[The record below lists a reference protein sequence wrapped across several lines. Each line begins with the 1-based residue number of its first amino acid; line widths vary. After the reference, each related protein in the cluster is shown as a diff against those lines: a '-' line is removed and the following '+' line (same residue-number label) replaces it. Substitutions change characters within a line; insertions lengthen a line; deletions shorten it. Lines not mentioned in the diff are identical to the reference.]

1 MGRADGRDGRDGHVS
16 MADVAVRAGVSTAT
30 VSRSLRGSRVAPET
44 RERVLRAAEELQ
56 YVPSPAASQLASGR
70 TRSVG
75 VVVPFAARWFFS
87 EVISGVES
95 ITRPA
100 GLDLL
105 LYDIGNPTSRDR
117 FFEVLPLRRRVD
129 AALVVATSLTQAQQ
143 DQLRG
148 LGVPLCVLGS
158 RVDGFPSV
166 RIDDVRA
173 GAVAARHLVGLGHRR
188 LAMITGDPADP
199 VGRATTAQRRAGF
212 VGVLEE
218 FGLDASLVVSEDWG
232 SAGGARAME
241 RLLGETVPPTGVFAE
256 SDEMAL
262 GALRTLRAAGLPV
275 PGRVSVVGID
285 DHELAAAVELTTVA
299 QPAREQGAA
308 AARALLDTL
317 AGSGSTEDLVLP
329 TRLVVRRS
337 TAPPPEP
344 VAGVWLAQPAQPA
357 RQVPGS
363 SPPSRQ

>member
-1 MGRADGRDGRDGHVS
+1 
-16 MADVAVRAGVSTAT
+16 
-30 VSRSLRGSRVAPET
+30 
-44 RERVLRAAEELQ
+44 
-56 YVPSPAASQLASGR
+56 
-70 TRSVG
+70 
-75 VVVPFAARWFFS
+75 
-87 EVISGVES
+87 
-95 ITRPA
+95 
-100 GLDLL
+100 
-105 LYDIGNPTSRDR
+105 
-117 FFEVLPLRRRVD
+117 
-129 AALVVATSLTQAQQ
+129 
-143 DQLRG
+143 
-148 LGVPLCVLGS
+148 VLGS